1 MRVNF
6 TPIICLLG
14 FLLSGCLRLDDQLFN
29 NTKLSEY
36 TFDNFTEERELMDL
50 PSQYAVADSMRTLLT
65 FTSTSSEGS
74 AKIYAVYIGNLQ
86 TIGNDTVI
94 LYCHGNAKHMDN
106 YWNRAK
112 LLAHVGGAHR
122 YGVLM
127 FDYRGYGMSEGK
139 SSEKNLYA
147 DTEAALKWLQS
158 KGVQSNRL
166 IVYGYS
172 LGSAPACEIIANS
185 YSLKPD
191 KLILEA
197 PFASSEVMVNDGST
211 LALPS
216 SYFTNAKINNAD
228 KIRSINQPFLWMH
241 GIADDFLSIDTHG
254 EVVYKNY
261 AGNRQQAFRIPGAV
275 HNNVPAIWGYTNYLD
290 ALYNF
295 VRQ

>member
-1 MRVNF
+1 MR
-6 TPIICLLG
+6 TSTIITCILALTA
-14 FLLSGCLRLDDQLFN
+14 SGCLRLDSQLFN
-29 NTKLSEY
+29 NTKLSAY
-36 TFDNFTEERELMDL
+36 QFDNYTGERELMDL
-50 PSQYAVADSMRTLLT
+50 PAQYTVADSMRTLFTLT
-65 FTSTSSEGS
+65 SNSSEGS
-74 AKIYAVYIGNLQ
+74 ATIYAVYLGNMQ
-86 TIGNDTVI
+86 TIATDTVI

-127 FDYRGYGMSEGK
+127 FDYRGFGMSGGK
-139 SSEKNLYA
+139 SSEKNMYA

-158 KGVQSNRL
+158 KGVEPQRL

-172 LGSAPACEIIANS
+172 LGSAPACEIMANT
-185 YSLKPD
+185 YSLKPN

-197 PFASSEVMVNDGST
+197 PFASSAVMVNDGSA

-228 KIRSINQPFLWMH
+228 KIKSITQPFLWMH
-241 GIADDFLSIDTHG
+241 GNNDAFLSIKTHG

-261 AGNRQQAFRIPGAV
+261 GGNRQQAFRIPDAV
-275 HNNVPAIWGYTNYLD
+275 HNNVPAVWGYPNYLT
-290 ALYNF
+290 ALFNF
-295 VRQ
+295 VQQ

>member
-1 MRVNF
+1 MKKHW
-6 TPIICLLG
+6 LL
-14 FLLSGCLRLDDQLFN
+14 LLLCPFALAACLRLDDQLFN
-29 NTKLSEY
+29 NVKLSEY
-36 TFDNFTEERELMDL
+36 KFDNFTGERELMDL
-50 PSQYAVADSMRTLLT
+50 PAQYAVADSLRTLIS
-65 FTSTSSEGS
+65 FTSYSSEGA

-86 TIGNDTVI
+86 TINTDTVI
-94 LYCHGNAKHMDN
+94 LYCHGNSKHMDN

-112 LLAHVGGAHR
+112 LLSHIGGTQR

-147 DTEAALKWLQS
+147 DTDAALKWLQS
-158 KGVQSNRL
+158 QGVKATRL

-172 LGSAPACEIIANS
+172 LGSAPACEI
-185 YSLKPD
+185 SLNNYTLQPS

-197 PFASSEVMVNDGST
+197 PFASSAVMVNDGSA

-228 KIRSINQPFLWMH
+228 KIKTVKQPFLWMH
-241 GIADDFLSIDTHG
+241 GINDDFLSINTHG

-261 AGNRQQAFRIPGAV
+261 GGNQQQAHRIPDAV
-275 HNNVPAIWGYTNYLD
+275 HNNVPAIWGYTNYLN
-290 ALYNF
+290 ALSKF
-295 VRQ
+295 VQQ